1 MLNVHKTPVP
11 ISESPPRDFGGT
23 FVQKL
28 RRIFWVDLG
37 ETVKFVGFVEMVV
50 RWER

>member
-1 MLNVHKTPVP
+1 MADVGSKKK
-11 ISESPPRDFGGT
+11 GGT
-23 FVQKL
+23 LVTLVQKL

-50 RWER
+50 R